1 MSLWLCPLDGL
12 FAHVILVDMVCILMV
27 VLLPGVFCS
36 SRKLRTDGG
45 VAIAFGGIVNCSV
58 WIA

>member
-12 FAHVILVDMVCILMV
+12 FAHVILVDMVCSCIFMA
-27 VLLPGVFCS
+27 VLLSGAFCS
-36 SRKLRTDGG
+36 KLRTDGG
-45 VAIAFGGIVNCSV
+45 VAIALGGVVNCSV

>member
-1 MSLWLCPLDGL
+1 
-12 FAHVILVDMVCILMV
+12 VILVDMVCILMV

-45 VAIAFGGIVNCSV
+45 VAIAFGGVVNCSA